1 MLSLIF
7 VMLFFGSMLE
17 LCATSC
23 SNLHHDDA
31 AIEASAIEASKL
43 IDQPIVSYML
53 HIFVF
58 FFKKNYL
65 YDDCINLLHLGD
77 LE

>member
-43 IDQPIVSYML
+43 INQHIVSYML
-53 HIFVF
+53 HIFLF
-58 FFKKNYL
+58 QKENIL
-65 YDDCINLLHLGD
+65 IYDDCINLLHVGD